1 MLEKHCTCN
10 FSITLN
16 HILFLY
22 KASGASG
29 KEPAANAGNTR
40 DSSSTPGWGKSPR
53 VENGNPL
60 QYSCL
65 VNFMDWGVWWA
76 SVHGTTKSQTR
87 RSTGRFLG
95 RLWNFK
101 VLSLHPQMIWYNKN
115 ELVSSMSFLPWQVG
129 SLPLEPPGKPK
140 WHVNV
145 LLNSRAGKRAD
156 FYWFLVQ
163 YSANREMYS
172 IIEND
177 KYD

>member
-1 MLEKHCTCN
+1 MKL
-10 FSITLN
+10 
-16 HILFLY
+16 LY
-22 KASGASG
+22 PDPRRRRPHFVLPGSAGAG
-29 KEPAANAGNTR
+29 PCQQEIQVQPLGGER
-40 DSSSTPGWGKSPR
+40 SPR

-65 VNFMDWGVWWA
+65 VNFMGWVVWWA

-87 RSTGRFLG
+87 LSTGHLLG
-95 RLWNFK
+95 GLWNFK
-101 VLSLHPQMIWYNKN
+101 VVSFHPQTIWYNKI
-115 ELVSSMSFLPWQVG
+115 ELVSSMSFLHWQAG

-163 YSANREMYS
+163 YSEHREMYS

>member
-40 DSSSTPGWGKSPR
+40 DSSSTPGWGKAPR

-65 VNFMDWGVWWA
+65 ERSMNRRAWWA
-76 SVHGTTKSQTR
+76 TVHGVA
-87 RSTGRFLG
+87 
-95 RLWNFK
+95 N
-101 VLSLHPQMIWYNKN
+101 
-115 ELVSSMSFLPWQVG
+115 QVT
-129 SLPLEPPGKPK
+129 
-140 WHVNV
+140 H
-145 LLNSRAGKRAD
+145 D
-156 FYWFLVQ
+156 
-163 YSANREMYS
+163 
-172 IIEND
+172 
-177 KYD
+177 